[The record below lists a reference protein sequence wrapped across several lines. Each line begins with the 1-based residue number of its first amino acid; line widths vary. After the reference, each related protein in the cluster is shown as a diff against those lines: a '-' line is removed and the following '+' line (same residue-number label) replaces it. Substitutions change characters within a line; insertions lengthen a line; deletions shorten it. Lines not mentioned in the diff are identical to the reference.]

1 MEYAKYIN
9 EYQIEHAP
17 RVVRV
22 GKKRIAN
29 PKPEILEE
37 LGYKQVVDEEK
48 PEYDEDTQYLV
59 PRYTQTARSITRHWE
74 IRDYEEGGE

>member
-9 EYQIEHAP
+9 EHTIEPAP
-17 RVVRV
+17 KVVKV

-37 LGYKQVVDEEK
+37 LGYKPVIEDDK
-48 PEYDEDTQYLV
+48 PEITEQQYLV
-59 PRYTQTARSITRHWE
+59 PRYTQTAKRITRHWE
-74 IRDYEEGGE
+74 IREYEGGGE